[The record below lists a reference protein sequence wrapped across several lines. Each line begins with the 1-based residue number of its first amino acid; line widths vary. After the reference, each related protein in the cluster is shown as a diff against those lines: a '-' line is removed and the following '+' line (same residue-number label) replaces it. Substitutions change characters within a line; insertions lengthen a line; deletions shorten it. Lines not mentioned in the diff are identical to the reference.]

1 MKIFL
6 EINYCGGKKTA
17 ENKTSEIRVMIY
29 RNIIRK
35 NSADQSE
42 SDDTNAFRSERKN
55 LFHNEFLFSLITKF
69 NLAALLND
77 SKQMIS
83 PFE

>member
-6 EINYCGGKKTA
+6 EIDYCGGKKTA

-42 SDDTNAFRSERKN
+42 SDDTKAFRSDGKN
-55 LFHNEFLFSLITKF
+55 LFHNLISF
-69 NLAALLND
+69 R
-77 SKQMIS
+77 
-83 PFE
+83 